1 MNALRAVFMY
11 EWKRSLTAG
20 RLAWWFVMAAFPVA
34 ITLLIL
40 YVQHEEEEIPVQA
53 RDSVWSVFF
62 YVMIPCV
69 CTAMSVLLTAGP
81 AVASELEQRSWV
93 YLATRPNGI
102 FWLLIGK
109 YLVAFT
115 WGFTA
120 AAVGATIAVTLS
132 NAESRGQIL
141 VAILAL
147 SFLSAI
153 GYSSLFLLLGA
164 LMPRR
169 AMVFCVSYTVIV
181 EAIFG
186 AIPAIINRATFQF
199 RLRSLLVHWVPL
211 DENVTKDPAMSYVV
225 GQGSPFMHCFWLL
238 SLAVLFLVAAIVIAH
253 RKEFT
258 TAAEGDV

>member
-1 MNALRAVFMY
+1 MY
-11 EWKRSLTAG
+11 EWRRSLTAG

-40 YVQHEEEEIPVQA
+40 YVQHQEEEIPSAA
-53 RDSVWSVFF
+53 RDSVWSVLF

-81 AVASELEQRSWV
+81 AVASELEQRSWA

-109 YLVAFT
+109 FLVAFT

-120 AAVGATIAVTLS
+120 AALGASIAVSIS
-132 NAESRGQIL
+132 NADSRGQIL

-147 SFLSAI
+147 SFLSAL
-153 GYSSLFLLLGA
+153 GYSSLFLLLGTI
-164 LMPRR
+164 MPRR
-169 AMVFCVSYTVIV
+169 AMVFCVMYTVVV

-186 AIPAIINRATFQF
+186 AIPAIINRGTFQF

-211 DENVTKDPAMSYVV
+211 NENVKDDPFMSYVV

-238 SLAVLFLVAAIVIAH
+238 SLAALFLVAAIVIAH

-258 TAAEGDV
+258 AAAEGDV